1 MAHRVPRRRE
11 KVWRFVYSHA
21 APRLA
26 GRSGGVASR
35 VVKATGTGLDGSAP
49 GGPDEEGV
57 GVGSHEPDFI
67 AGAGVE
73 GA

>member
-1 MAHRVPRRRE
+1 M
-11 KVWRFVYSHA
+11 
-21 APRLA
+21 
-26 GRSGGVASR
+26 SR
-35 VVKATGTGLDGSAP
+35 AEATGAGLDGSAP